1 MPARLK
7 FPLLLALSAAF
18 TPSRPRARALSCAG
32 ALSSTVIAPTSEYD
46 DIRAA
51 SRFFASEFF
60 ASELGLPDRG
70 FPPDDARHVLDATVA
85 LDFESR
91 YGELVGSRRLAS
103 SLLLARDGTGG
114 AVVGCAG
121 VELAVVLP
129 AAAIAGAVPARTRV
143 LARAE
148 AEKRIAAEL
157 SALRPRERN
166 TLRKAPLAE
175 LVPMLIGDGTAVR
188 PVLSNLAVA
197 RAARR
202 RGLGRELVAA
212 CERVARDEWASDAL
226 LLIVEAANEPAR
238 ALYRGL
244 GFEEA
249 WCEDTP
255 ATRAVFSDGPGT
267 FIETASVTVPKV
279 IMRKKL

>member
-1 MPARLK
+1 MQFLVV
-7 FPLLLALSAAF
+7 FTLQLALSAAF
-18 TPSRPRARALSCAG
+18 TPTRPL
-32 ALSSTVIAPTSEYD
+32 IAPTSERD

-51 SRFFASEFF
+51 ARFFASEFF
-60 ASELGLPDRG
+60 ASELGLPDDG

-91 YGELVGSRRLAS
+91 YGELVGARRLAS
-103 SLLLARDGTGG
+103 ALLLARDGAGG

-129 AAAIAGAVPARTRV
+129 AAAVAGAAPARTRV
-143 LARAE
+143 LARAR
-148 AEKRIAAEL
+148 AEKQIAAEL
-157 SALRPRERN
+157 AALRPRERN
-166 TLRKAPLAE
+166 ALRKAPLAS
-175 LVPMLIGDGTAVR
+175 LVPTLIGDGAALR

-249 WCEDTP
+249 WCENSP

-279 IMRKKL
+279 IMRKPL